1 MKKIPEPPSEVTEV
15 AEVKQPRNP
24 FVTSEGAQGIFSKV
38 TFLKSV
44 HSKEKDEACL
54 GFVVKIFTKY
64 LHRGG
69 VPSQQDFQTFRHPWY
84 GNFPDTCCKRI
95 FYDFR
100 GFPSFSL
107 NLCSAPAFIYLING
121 HACLSL
127 IYLKTHFYVKGH
139 PYIT

>member
-1 MKKIPEPPSEVTEV
+1 M
-15 AEVKQPRNP
+15 
-24 FVTSEGAQGIFSKV
+24 
-38 TFLKSV
+38 KSV
-44 HSKEKDEACL
+44 YSKENDEACL
-54 GFVVKIFTKY
+54 GFVVKIFTKS

-69 VPSQQDFQTFRHPWY
+69 VPPQQDFQTFRHPWY

-127 IYLKTHFYVKGH
+127 IYLNTHFYVKGY
-139 PYIT
+139 PYSIYYVSNCRTLGAVGSENTNFCLLSV

>member
-1 MKKIPEPPSEVTEV
+1 MKFEHRSSF
-15 AEVKQPRNP
+15 ALGDLRRG
-24 FVTSEGAQGIFSKV
+24 SGIFSKV

-54 GFVVKIFTKY
+54 GFVVKFFSKS

-69 VPSQQDFQTFRHPWY
+69 VPPQQDFQTFRHPWY

-139 PYIT
+139 PDIIM